1 MLNIP
6 LALFA
11 AIFGVFCFAAIYAR
25 NVGPVFGLSYERLA
39 NPVFSFGAMLGVLAF
54 ANTMAPPAL
63 VTIGVVLVIAAFSL
77 AGMVIMLRRNDRKHA
92 KVFELTTNIFL
103 GAGGLMNMANTPV
116 ASVPFIIV
124 MSILIASLLA
134 MIALRPVNPVG
145 TAAI

>member
-1 MLNIP
+1 MLSIP

-11 AIFGVFCFAAIYAR
+11 TIFGVFCFAAIYAR

-54 ANTMAPPAL
+54 ANAMVLPAL
-63 VTIGVVLVIAAFSL
+63 VTTGVLLAIATL
-77 AGMVIMLRRNDRKHA
+77 CIAGMVVMLRRNDRKHA

-103 GAGGLMNMANTPV
+103 GAGGLMNMATMSV
-116 ASVPFIIV
+116 ASVPFTIV

-134 MIALRPVNPVG
+134 MIALRPVNSVG
-145 TAAI
+145 TAA